1 LVAASDY
8 CWGSSEYKPNRRIT
22 MAEETVVES
31 APVTSPAPAVEVKP
45 ENMKSDEIK
54 SLIENPPKAEAKVEA
69 PIEENKDNWFDK
81 ERGFKTAEDM
91 KKSYGEAQNA
101 IREKSTQLKELETFR
116 SQAETQL
123 AELTKKA
130 ESAPLSPE
138 DAQRKQAIEA
148 WKGENKESLE
158 FIKNLVK
165 EDLRKESVQETIQ
178 TAAITDRQNW
188 KSEFDKDEAR
198 KTLWPK
204 MEEIY
209 AKKGD
214 KMFQDMIHNP
224 FPYLEAVAFK
234 ENFSSIAQKIKAEAI
249 ESYKQEMKQAAEV
262 AKAKST
268 AVPGGLKN
276 LAGGTDVSQ
285 MSSTDLAALLPR
297 GE

>member
-1 LVAASDY
+1 MSETETVAAPTT
-8 CWGSSEYKPNRRIT
+8 E
-22 MAEETVVES
+22 
-31 APVTSPAPAVEVKP
+31 APVVAETATTTPAPIVPEVKP
-45 ENMKSDEIK
+45 EAMKSDEIK
-54 SLIENPPKAEAKVEA
+54 NLIENPPKVEDKKTETVT
-69 PIEENKDNWFDK
+69 EEWFDK

-91 KKSYGEAQNA
+91 RKSYAEAQNA
-101 IREKSTQLKELETFR
+101 IREKSTALKELETFK
-116 SQAETQL
+116 SQAEVQL
-123 AELTKKA
+123 AELAKKA

-138 DAQRKQAIEA
+138 DAQKKQAIES
-148 WKGENKESLE
+148 WKSENKDSLE

-178 TAAITDRQNW
+178 TAAITDRNAW
-188 KSEFDKDEAR
+188 KQEFDKDEAR

-249 ESYKQEMKQAAEV
+249 ESYKSEMKQAAEA

-268 AVPGGLKN
+268 ATPGGLKN
-276 LAGGTDVSQ
+276 LAGGVDVSQ
-285 MSSTDLAALLPR
+285 MSASDLAALLPR
-297 GE
+297 GD

>member
-1 LVAASDY
+1 
-8 CWGSSEYKPNRRIT
+8 
-22 MAEETVVES
+22 MADTETVVE
-31 APVTSPAPAVEVKP
+31 PVVTPSVETVSVPVAPAVEAKP
-45 ENMKSDEIK
+45 ESMKSEELK
-54 SLIENPPKAEAKVEA
+54 NLIENPPKVEAKVEA
-69 PIEENKDNWFDK
+69 LSEENKDTWFDK

-91 KKSYGEAQNA
+91 KKSYAEAQNA
-101 IREKSTQLKELETFR
+101 IREKSTQLKELENFR
-116 SQAETQL
+116 SQAESQL
-123 AELTKKA
+123 AELAKKA

-165 EDLRKESVQETIQ
+165 EDIRKESIQETIE
-178 TAAITDRQNW
+178 TAAVKERNEW
-188 KSEFDKDEAR
+188 KKSFDQDEAR
-198 KTLWPK
+198 KALWPK

-209 AKKGD
+209 AKNGD
-214 KMFQDMIHNP
+214 KMFENMIKNP

-234 ENFSSIAQKIKAEAI
+234 ENFSSIAQKIKQDAI

-262 AKAKST
+262 AKKKST